1 VSAPVPPSAAV
12 DGTPD
17 LLPFVRAASALLRP
31 EELVT
36 PILVGVSGGP
46 DSLALLHVLRR
57 WAVETG
63 ARLHAIHVDHG
74 LRAESAIEAA
84 RVVALCHAWALPVA
98 ARRVT
103 PGAIAGAGHGVEEGA
118 RRERYRLFA
127 VEAAT
132 LGARVVALGHHA
144 DDQAETLL
152 LHLLRGAGLAGLA
165 GMPTVRRGGDL
176 LDRFAADAAQGR
188 PALWR
193 PLLAARRAMI
203 AAYCRRWSLDPSHDP
218 SNDDRTLRR
227 NAIRHDVIPALT
239 AIVPAA
245 PAILALSSSLLA
257 DDEDVLALET
267 ARAWARCAITDD
279 VDDAVVA
286 LDRAAFRAEHRALQR
301 RLVRHGWGLVR
312 GMDAVA
318 GPGAAPT
325 EAAREAILTGRTG
338 GRWAL
343 PGSVTV
349 RVERTVAYLGPTA
362 DLDMLLRRRLGLPL
376 VAVGWTATP
385 TPGVIPLAAGWS
397 LVIARR
403 AAPDADVR
411 HIPSGPAGLVA
422 LAVTN
427 TDRARGEQDEVGV
440 GGGDRS
446 SDDAGPDLAIPVLR
460 TWQPGD
466 WLRLPGGGR
475 QKLQDWFTDRQIPR
489 YARQALPLLACGGRV
504 LWIAGLAAFPAAPR
518 DIPPQLH
525 GLTIGVLYNGLSE
538 GRARVSL
545 TL

>member
-1 VSAPVPPSAAV
+1 MSAPTPHHADPENA
-12 DGTPD
+12 PD
-17 LLPFVRAASALLRP
+17 LLAVVRAASAVLRP
-31 EELVT
+31 EELAA

-46 DSLALLHVLRR
+46 DSLALLHALRR
-57 WAVETG
+57 WAAESG

-74 LRAESAIEAA
+74 LRPESALEAA
-84 RVVALCHAWALPVA
+84 RVVALGHAWALPVT
-98 ARRVT
+98 ARRVAS
-103 PGAIAGAGHGVEEGA
+103 GAIAGAGHGVEEGA

-127 VEAAT
+127 AEAAT

-165 GMPTVRRGGDL
+165 GMPTVRRGGDP
-176 LDRFAADAAQGR
+176 LDRFATDAAQGR

-193 PLLAARRAMI
+193 PLLAARRATI

-218 SNDDRTLRR
+218 SNDDRALRR
-227 NAIRHDVIPALT
+227 NAIRHDVLPALA

-245 PAILALSSSLLA
+245 PAILARASVLLA
-257 DDEDVLALET
+257 DDEDLLSLET
-267 ARAWARCAITDD
+267 ARAWVRCAIADD
-279 VDDAVVA
+279 VGDAVVA

-301 RLVRHGWGLVR
+301 RLVRHGWRLVR
-312 GMDAVA
+312 GADAVA

-343 PGSVTV
+343 PGAVTV
-349 RVERTVAYLGPTA
+349 LVGRTVVYLGPTA
-362 DLDMLLRRRLGLPL
+362 GLDTLLRHRLGLPM
-376 VAVGWTATP
+376 VAAGWSAAL

-397 LVIARR
+397 LVIAREP
-403 AAPDADVR
+403 APDAERR
-411 HIPSGPAGLVA
+411 HIPEDSVERAA
-422 LAVTN
+422 TS
-427 TDRARGEQDEVGV
+427 TDKGDPTSAGV

-446 SDDAGPDLAIPVLR
+446 GEDAGPDLAIAVLR
-460 TWQPGD
+460 TWRPGD

-475 QKLQDWFTDRQIPR
+475 QKLQDWFTDRQLPR

-504 LWIAGLAAFPAAPR
+504 LWIAGLAAFPAAPQAV
-518 DIPPQLH
+518 PPQLR
-525 GLTIGVLYNGLSE
+525 GLTIGVLYNGSSD